1 MDEINSKMPNEY
13 SLNELQRIEDKT
25 PFAIVALQEKRQMNM
40 LIQQINKSLNEMDL
54 LIKVSGYGIIR

>member
-1 MDEINSKMPNEY
+1 MPNEY